1 MTKKPEDIILIGG
14 GLTAKCLALML
25 SHSGY
30 SYSWLAQK
38 KEAVRRDKRTT
49 TIHHA
54 GMKML
59 SALGVW
65 DKMSEPACP
74 IHTIAVAKGGPP
86 NKSGR
91 KDWPLRWHNDAPAMA
106 YVIRNAVL
114 SDALDA
120 VYRGPA
126 PHAADITGFERT
138 SDVTR
143 LTDAN
148 GAEHHCHLAIAC
160 DGSASTIR
168 SLARLKAVPFS
179 VKQTALVSLLTT
191 ERPLHQTAYQRFL
204 PGGPLAI
211 MPTTE
216 YEGSLV
222 WSMPDEAAQKLAEAG
237 AEAVSSALQNSF
249 GDCLGKMT
257 ICDDILLWPLK
268 PAVMPTITAPGLIL
282 AGDAAHA
289 LHPLAGM
296 GFNLALADTA
306 ELADCLKTAHS
317 RGLSAGHLSVQQ
329 SYAAKRRA
337 EIMSLTAVT
346 QSVNW
351 LFSQPDGLLSS
362 LSELGFVGL
371 GALPV
376 KNKLK
381 QIAMGGQLSRP
392 SLFSGVMPF

>member
-30 SYSWLAQK
+30 SYRWLGPPNG
-38 KEAVRRDKRTT
+38 EARRDSRTT

-65 DKMSEPACP
+65 DKMSEPACS

-86 NKSGR
+86 HKTGQ
-91 KDWPLRWHNDAPAMA
+91 KDWPLRWHNDTPAMA
-106 YVIRNAVL
+106 HVVRNTVL

-126 PHAADITGFERT
+126 PLEVDIVSFDRT
-138 SDVTR
+138 SDITR

-148 GAEHHCHLAIAC
+148 GTDYHCHLAVAC

-191 ERPLHQTAYQRFL
+191 DRPLHQTAYQRFL

-211 MPTTE
+211 MPTAD

-222 WSMPDEAAQKLAEAG
+222 WSMPDDAAYKLAEAG
-237 AEAVSSALQNSF
+237 AAAVSAALQTSF
-249 GDCLGKMT
+249 GDGLGRIT
-257 ICDDILLWPLK
+257 ISDDIRLWPLK
-268 PAVMPTITAPGLIL
+268 PAFMPMITAPGLIL

-296 GFNLALADTA
+296 GFNLALADIA
-306 ELADCLKTAHS
+306 ELADCLKTARS
-317 RGLSAGHLSVQQ
+317 RGLSAGHLSIQQ

-337 EIMSLTAVT
+337 EIISLTAVT

-362 LSELGFVGL
+362 LTELGFVGL
-371 GALPV
+371 GALPL

-392 SLFSGVMPF
+392 TLFSGVIPF

>member
-25 SHSGY
+25 SHSDY
-30 SYSWLAQK
+30 SFVWLNQK
-38 KEAVRRDKRTT
+38 KEVARRDTRTT

-74 IHTIAVAKGGPP
+74 IHTIAVAKGKPP
-86 NKSGR
+86 NRSGR
-91 KDWPLRWHNDAPAMA
+91 KDWPLSWHNDAPAMA

-126 PHAADITGFERT
+126 PQSADITSFERT
-138 SDVTR
+138 SDVTT
-143 LTDAN
+143 LTGAN
-148 GAEHHCHLAIAC
+148 GSEHHCHLAIAC

-168 SLARLKAVPFS
+168 SLALLKAVPFS
-179 VKQTALVSLLTT
+179 MNQTALVSLLNT
-191 ERPLHQTAYQRFL
+191 ERPLNQTAYQRFL

-211 MPTTE
+211 MPTTD

-237 AEAVSSALQNSF
+237 SGAVSAALQNSF
-249 GDCLGKMT
+249 GDGLGKIT
-257 ICDDILLWPLK
+257 ICNDVLLWPLK
-268 PAVMPTITAPGLIL
+268 PAFVPTIGRPGLIL

-296 GFNLALADTA
+296 GFNLALADIA
-306 ELADCLKTAHS
+306 ELADCLKKAHS
-317 RGLSAGHLSVQQ
+317 RGLSAGHLSVQHNY
-329 SYAAKRRA
+329 SIKRRA
-337 EIMSLTAVT
+337 EIVSLTAVT

-351 LFSQPDGLLSS
+351 LFSKPDGLLSS
-362 LSELGFVGL
+362 LCELGFVGL
-371 GALPV
+371 GVLPV

-381 QIAMGGQLSRP
+381 KIAMGGQLSRP
-392 SLFSGVMPF
+392 SLFSGIMPF